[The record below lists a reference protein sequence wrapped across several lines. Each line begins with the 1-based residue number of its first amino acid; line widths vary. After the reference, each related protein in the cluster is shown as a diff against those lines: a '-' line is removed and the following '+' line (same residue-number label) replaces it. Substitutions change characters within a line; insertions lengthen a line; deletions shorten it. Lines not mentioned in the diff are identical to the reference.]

1 MTIRAVLVDD
11 HPVVRMGYARLLD
24 QAGDI
29 AVVGEADDGEAAYA
43 LVPRVDPDVVVTDL
57 SLPGFGGLEL
67 VRRLRAR
74 DPDLRILVFTMHES
88 PVLVRRA
95 LEFGASGFLAKS
107 SAPNALVAAVREVV
121 RGRPVPA
128 GERGGAQQ
136 DEGNLLENLT
146 PREFEVFRQLALGRS
161 PGECARVLHLS
172 LKTVANYQTILK
184 DKLGVATT
192 AALVHLALRHG
203 VICPESA

>member
-29 AVVGEADDGEAAYA
+29 AVVGEADDGEVAYA
-43 LVPRVDPDVVVTDL
+43 LVPRVSPDVVVTDL
-57 SLPGFGGLEL
+57 SLPGIGGLEL
-67 VRRLRAR
+67 ARRLRAR
-74 DPDLRILVFTMHES
+74 DPGLRILIFTMHES

-95 LEFGASGFLAKS
+95 VEFGASGFLAKS
-107 SAPNALVAAVREVV
+107 AAPNALVAAVREVV
-121 RGRPVPA
+121 RRRPVPA
-128 GERGGAQQ
+128 GERGGERQAQ
-136 DEGNLLENLT
+136 GNPLENLT

-203 VICPESA
+203 VICPDSA